1 LKENEMQTFI
11 TKPIPSFYVSKGN
24 AEIDFLIKKGAIL
37 DHKEMNLA
45 INLAMP
51 LTISKSKLKHFRR

>member
-1 LKENEMQTFI
+1 MQTFYY
-11 TKPIPSFYVSKGN
+11 KPIPSFYVSKGN
-24 AEIDFLIKKGAIL
+24 AEIDFFLIKKEHF

-51 LTISKSKLKHFRR
+51 LTISKVN

>member
-1 LKENEMQTFI
+1 MCQKAMPKLIFSNKKEH
-11 TKPIPSFYVSKGN
+11 
-24 AEIDFLIKKGAIL
+24 L

-51 LTISKSKLKHFRR
+51 LTISKVN